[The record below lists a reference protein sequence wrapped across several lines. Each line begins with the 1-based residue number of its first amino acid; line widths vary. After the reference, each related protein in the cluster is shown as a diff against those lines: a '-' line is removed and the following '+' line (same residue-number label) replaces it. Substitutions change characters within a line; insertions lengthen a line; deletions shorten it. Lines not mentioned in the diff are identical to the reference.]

1 MEDIIKIIIASF
13 SSLWK
18 VKKYGKTIEIITPF
32 FTTNDCF
39 VSVFLTERE
48 GYYIITDGG
57 WISENYYNNFFDSD
71 DESYLRLFT
80 YYKEQYSIR
89 ETESNNKIYYY
100 KTTMK
105 KELVPNLVLEV
116 SNFISTVV
124 SSSFIKFQDDKDKD
138 LQKRFRTQV
147 SNFLTAGFDKKEL
160 SFNGFIDERYKDIKF
175 NAVVKRSDRFTLF
188 NYVTGTTEFY
198 FRGSIGRSN
207 MNFQLINR
215 TMLKKQI
222 HRRVTVVNDQAS
234 GYKIEKL
241 KQYLDLISDE
251 AESVVVNWTN
261 RKKLLEL

>member
-100 KTTMK
+100 KTTTK
-105 KELVPNLVLEV
+105 
-116 SNFISTVV
+116 
-124 SSSFIKFQDDKDKD
+124 IKFSSTSYIIKQCKSI
-138 LQKRFRTQV
+138 T
-147 SNFLTAGFDKKEL
+147 
-160 SFNGFIDERYKDIKF
+160 SFNNSIKF
-175 NAVVKRSDRFTLF
+175 YIL
-188 NYVTGTTEFY
+188 
-198 FRGSIGRSN
+198 IP
-207 MNFQLINR
+207 LINKPIKRQFLLIKPSCKKVTHLR
-215 TMLKKQI
+215 TESLLQILILIILKFYK
-222 HRRVTVVNDQAS
+222 RRTYH
-234 GYKIEKL
+234 G
-241 KQYLDLISDE
+241 
-251 AESVVVNWTN
+251 
-261 RKKLLEL
+261 

>member
-80 YYKEQYSIR
+80 
-89 ETESNNKIYYY
+89 YY

>member
-1 MEDIIKIIIASF
+1 M
-13 SSLWK
+13 
-18 VKKYGKTIEIITPF
+18 
-32 FTTNDCF
+32 
-39 VSVFLTERE
+39 
-48 GYYIITDGG
+48 
-57 WISENYYNNFFDSD
+57 
-71 DESYLRLFT
+71 
-80 YYKEQYSIR
+80 
-89 ETESNNKIYYY
+89 
-100 KTTMK
+100 
-105 KELVPNLVLEV
+105 
-116 SNFISTVV
+116 
-124 SSSFIKFQDDKDKD
+124 
-138 LQKRFRTQV
+138 

-222 HRRVTVVNDQAS
+222 HRRVTVVND
-234 GYKIEKL
+234 KIEKL

>member
-147 SNFLTAGFDKKEL
+147 SNFLTAGQGYCITCPCESL
-160 SFNGFIDERYKDIKF
+160 PI
-175 NAVVKRSDRFTLF
+175 FTKGQVIRMK
-188 NYVTGTTEFY
+188 NHPHYNQRQEGG
-198 FRGSIGRSN
+198 GSHS
-207 MNFQLINR
+207 
-215 TMLKKQI
+215 
-222 HRRVTVVNDQAS
+222 
-234 GYKIEKL
+234 
-241 KQYLDLISDE
+241 
-251 AESVVVNWTN
+251 
-261 RKKLLEL
+261 